1 MLITQTTSFFK
12 DGASAE
18 IRGVRGKLY
27 FGYFNKCWY
36 FVSNSDKDWARTD
49 ELVRPSE
56 YKSATMIA
64 GPGHESSKYIVIL
77 LDEIN
82 NHSWYTTKDKSKLQ
96 FGPAIFKTTVGLLV
110 QINICGRESWAF
122 VSNNKVLD
130 GGSTSMSAQTE
141 KYKDS
146 FAYIYIIEQ
155 SGELI
160 DYVRIAISE
169 KTHSYWTK
177 YNPSTFEPVTG
188 PIPTSSKLE
197 TNKPIPEKKPIIP
210 DLDDEAPLFKRIT
223 LTPNKIN

>member
-27 FGYFNKCWY
+27 FGTFNNCWY
-36 FVSNSDKDWARTD
+36 FLSNSDKDWARTD
-49 ELVRPSE
+49 KLAYSKE
-56 YKSATMIA
+56 YKSATMIS
-64 GPGHESSKYIVIL
+64 GPGHESTKYIVIL

-82 NHSWYTTKDKSKLQ
+82 NHSWHTTKDKSKLH
-96 FGPAIFKTTVGLLV
+96 FGPAIFKATVGLLV
-110 QINICGRESWAF
+110 EINVCGRDYWTF
-122 VSNNKVLD
+122 LSNNKALD
-130 GGSTSMSAQTE
+130 GGSTSMSPKTE

-146 FAYIYIIEQ
+146 FAYLYIIE
-155 SGELI
+155 SNGELI

-169 KTHSYWTK
+169 NSNSYWTK
-177 YNPSTFEPVTG
+177 YNPSTFEPATG

-197 TNKPIPEKKPIIP
+197 TNKPTPERKPIIP